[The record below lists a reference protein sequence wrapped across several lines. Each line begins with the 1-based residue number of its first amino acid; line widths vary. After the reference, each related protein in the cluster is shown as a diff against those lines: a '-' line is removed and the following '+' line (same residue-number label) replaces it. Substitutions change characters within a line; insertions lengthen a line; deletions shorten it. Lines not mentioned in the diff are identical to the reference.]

1 MIRTRLV
8 WFGVG
13 FSLTGAAIS
22 HLVWKDLLVDR
33 FALSSDVKQK
43 FDALEG
49 RLVNLE
55 RSLSPDPNHNPAQE
69 KSSGGLNS
77 GDWRHMNFSWVLVFI
92 KAPSIGVFIL

>member
-1 MIRTRLV
+1 MMRTRLV

-49 RLVNLE
+49 RIVNLE
-55 RSLSPDPNHNPAQE
+55 RSLSPDPNHHPAQE
-69 KSSGGLNS
+69 KSLDGLNS
-77 GDWRHMNFSWVLVFI
+77 GDWTHMNFGRVVDVYKS
-92 KAPSIGVFIL
+92 S

>member
-1 MIRTRLV
+1 MRTVIVVAVFHSISSSSSTLIIRTRLV

-49 RLVNLE
+49 
-55 RSLSPDPNHNPAQE
+55 
-69 KSSGGLNS
+69 
-77 GDWRHMNFSWVLVFI
+77 
-92 KAPSIGVFIL
+92 